1 MLNSISKN
9 IGLLIF
15 LLSLL
20 FLVTSVLAGEVI
32 VLGGQL
38 VPAQTITEEQEC
50 KGKRDCCKAFY
61 EILTEKGLT
70 FIANL
75 QVSTTIQ
82 PSHSSSRT
90 TETVICSATVIAN
103 ALANIFMYKP
113 V

>member
-1 MLNSISKN
+1 MTKSSFLNRI
-9 IGLLIF
+9 LLIF
-15 LLSLL
+15 YLLLLLLS
-20 FLVTSVLAGEVI
+20 VAVVAREVM

-38 VPAQTITEEQEC
+38 VPAQTITEEYEC
-50 KGKRDCCKAFY
+50 KGKVECCKAFY

-90 TETVICSATVIAN
+90 TETVICSATVIVN
-103 ALANIFMYKP
+103 AIANIFMYKP